1 MLLKKRTSLRK
12 LITSPV
18 NMAVYCLV
26 FLAAC
31 SDIGD
36 RDNPYDIHGTTFE
49 DFWGFNDEDGVI
61 DSSSSNAEDV
71 FPYSSAGN
79 MSIVGKPTSSASRD
93 PFNIVDKPTSS
104 ATIID
109 DPNTPTPSSSSVEI
123 VTGLGSCKPAVSPI
137 DKGTSAMWVFTPN
150 PDLPK
155 EMLMKFA
162 QKDAYAWDFG
172 GLTDDGSASGR
183 NSGKVTYT
191 ESGKYTASVTVT
203 IDGSAET
210 KICSELQ
217 VNGDPITGC
226 KCAPVGVTGSI
237 DYTATPDVSWTVT
250 GCTSASLPLTYA
262 WDGGAAGAEMTFT
275 KTFTAATVS
284 YAPILKVGNSD
295 NTEID
300 VECPAV
306 KVVAPWKKCG
316 DALVRDEVSYNTVV
330 IKDRCWTKENMLYEP
345 TAGYTMCYGGE
356 STNCEIYGRLYDYE
370 AASLACPSG
379 WRLPTSDEF
388 VELQEYS
395 GEDMY
400 DAGAW
405 FKAAN
410 GWTGENGN
418 DELGFSALPGGRCD
432 YAQTCNGLGE
442 RGYWWTSTEV
452 VKNASHYTL
461 FLNSDGSTFSATTKM
476 DDADYASV
484 RCVKIE

>member
-1 MLLKKRTSLRK
+1 
-12 LITSPV
+12 
-18 NMAVYCLV
+18 MAVYCLV

-31 SDIGD
+31 SDMGD

-71 FPYSSAGN
+71 NPYSSE
-79 MSIVGKPTSSASRD
+79 SRRGD
-93 PFNIVDKPTSS
+93 ISIVDKPSSSASHGGSDITIIDPSPAYSS

-109 DPNTPTPSSSSVEI
+109 NPDTPTPSSETI
-123 VTGLGSCKPAVSPI
+123 PVTSLGSCAPLSNPVSKGAAVAW
-137 DKGTSAMWVFTPN
+137 KFTPN
-150 PDLPK
+150 PSSSYKLFVIATY
-155 EMLMKFA
+155 E
-162 QKDAYAWDFG
+162 WDFG
-172 GLTDDGSASGR
+172 GLMDDGSGSINTSGE
-183 NSGKVTYT
+183 VTYA
-191 ESGKYTASVTVT
+191 SPGIFSASVTVT
-203 IDGSAET
+203 MPDGFSEV
-210 KICSELQ
+210 IVCDELQ
-217 VNGDPITGC
+217 VLDEQSSSSSLDVE
-226 KCAPVGVTGSI
+226 KSSSSS
-237 DYTATPDVSWTVT
+237 VSW
-250 GCTSASLPLTYA
+250 
-262 WDGGAAGAEMTFT
+262 
-275 KTFTAATVS
+275 
-284 YAPILKVGNSD
+284 
-295 NTEID
+295 
-300 VECPAV
+300 
-306 KVVAPWKKCG
+306 KCG
-316 DALVRDEVSYNTVV
+316 DALVRDEVSYNTVA

-345 TAGYTMCYGGE
+345 TAGYSMCYGGE
-356 STNCEIYGRLYDYE
+356 NTNCETYGRLYDYE

-388 VELQEYS
+388 IELQEYS
-395 GEDMY
+395 GADMY

-432 YAQTCNGLGE
+432 YAQTCTGLGE